1 MLEKSIYSKKNL
13 NRKKLSKNINLTKD
27 PIWDLL
33 RKVTIPASVGSLFQT
48 FYNLVDT
55 WFAGKISAEAI
66 AAIAKSFPIF
76 FVIIAVGVGIGAATN
91 ASIGNLIGEKKI
103 NKASLLVAQSVV
115 FAILISIIVTLFG
128 LNASNFL
135 LTVMGSDIASI
146 ALTREYL
153 DIIFYGTFIVMIQ
166 ISLNG
171 TLNAQGDTKSYRNA
185 LIFSFFLNILLNPLF
200 IFGSTNSFIWISNF
214 IPVLINFNFPGIIP
228 EFGISGLAIATVI
241 SQLIGTIY
249 LAYKVNLCGLRKYLN
264 IKCFIPKLDL
274 LQDLFSQAVP
284 IMFSMLFIGVGIFNI
299 LYFIGQFGELATA
312 GYGAALRVEQ
322 VFLLPVIGLNTAVLS
337 IGGQNFGAKE
347 FYRIKEL
354 YLKALLFGCSFMV
367 VAGIILFFG
376 AEFFVSQFTNNSE
389 AIYHGAIYLKI
400 AALIGP
406 IYPVFFVTTAVFQ
419 ALKKPIYS
427 LYLSI
432 LRLTALPFLSLWY
445 VINIRAGNYN
455 DIFYTI
461 MITNWLM
468 GIAVLSF
475 IPFFFRKKLRMSFKK
490 LFVF

>member
-1 MLEKSIYSKKNL
+1 ML
-13 NRKKLSKNINLTKD
+13 
-27 PIWDLL
+27 
-33 RKVTIPASVGSLFQT
+33 G
-48 FYNLVDT
+48 VD
-55 WFAGKISAEAI
+55 
-66 AAIAKSFPIF
+66 
-76 FVIIAVGVGIGAATN
+76 VGVGIGAATN
-91 ASIGNLIGEKKI
+91 ASIGNLLGAKKT
-103 NKASLLVAQSVV
+103 NQASLLVAQSIV
-115 FAILISIIVTLFG
+115 FAIIISIIVTLFG
-128 LNASNFL
+128 LNASDFL
-135 LTVMGSDIASI
+135 LTVMGSDVQSI
-146 ALTREYL
+146 ILTREYL

-171 TLNAQGDTKSYRNA
+171 TLNAQGDTKSYRNV
-185 LIFSFFLNILLNPLF
+185 LIFSFFLNIFLNPLF
-200 IFGSTNSFIWISNF
+200 IWGYGF
-214 IPVLINFNFPGIIP
+214 IPA
-228 EFGISGLAIATVI
+228 FGIGGLAIATVI

-249 LAYKVNLCGLRKYLN
+249 LAYKVNSCKLRKYLYLE
-264 IKCFIPKLDL
+264 CFIPKLNL
-274 LQDLFSQAVP
+274 LKDLFSQAVP

-354 YLKALLFGCSFMV
+354 YSKALLFGCSFMAA
-367 VAGIILFFG
+367 AGIVLFFG

-406 IYPVFFVTTAVFQ
+406 IYPVFFITTAVFQ
-419 ALKKPIYS
+419 ALKKPIFS

-432 LRLTALPFLSLWY
+432 LRLTAFPFLSLWY
-445 VINIRAGNYN
+445 VINIRGGDYN

-461 MITNWLM
+461 MATNWLM
-468 GIAVLSF
+468 GLAVLFF
-475 IPFFFRKKLRMSFKK
+475 IPFFLRKKLKMSFKK

>member
-1 MLEKSIYSKKNL
+1 
-13 NRKKLSKNINLTKD
+13 
-27 PIWDLL
+27 
-33 RKVTIPASVGSLFQT
+33 
-48 FYNLVDT
+48 
-55 WFAGKISAEAI
+55 
-66 AAIAKSFPIF
+66 
-76 FVIIAVGVGIGAATN
+76 VIIAVGVGIGAATN
-91 ASIGNLIGEKKI
+91 ASIGNLLGAKKT
-103 NKASLLVAQSVV
+103 NQASLLVAQSIV
-115 FAILISIIVTLFG
+115 FAIVISIIVTLFG

-135 LTVMGSDIASI
+135 LTVMGSDLQSI
-146 ALTREYL
+146 ILTREYL

-171 TLNAQGDTKSYRNA
+171 TLNAQGDTKSYRNV
-185 LIFSFFLNILLNPLF
+185 LIFSFFLNIFLNPLF
-200 IFGSTNSFIWISNF
+200 IWGYGF
-214 IPVLINFNFPGIIP
+214 IPA
-228 EFGISGLAIATVI
+228 FGIGGLAIATVI

-249 LAYKVNLCGLRKYLN
+249 LAYKVNSCKLRKYLYLE
-264 IKCFIPKLDL
+264 CFIPKLSL
-274 LQDLFSQAVP
+274 LKDLFSQAVP

-354 YLKALLFGCSFMV
+354 YSKALLFGCSFMAA
-367 VAGIILFFG
+367 AGIVLFFG

-406 IYPVFFVTTAVFQ
+406 IYPVFFITTAVFQ
-419 ALKKPIYS
+419 ALKKPIFS

-432 LRLTALPFLSLWY
+432 LRLTAFPFLSLWY
-445 VINIRAGNYN
+445 VINIRGGDYN

-461 MITNWLM
+461 MATNWLM
-468 GIAVLSF
+468 GLAVLFF
-475 IPFFFRKKLRMSFKK
+475 IPFFLRKKLKMSFKK